1 MERTVLWRHTFR
13 NSLINIVT
21 ALALLVVGLMHGIVL
36 VETVFGWPGLGRLV
50 VEAVTAR
57 DLFLVQALVLLF
69 GCMYLVANLA
79 ADILYGVV
87 DPRVR
92 YG

>member
-1 MERTVLWRHTFR
+1 
-13 NSLINIVT
+13 LIPVVT
-21 ALALLVVGLMHGIVL
+21 AVALLLVGMMNGIVL
-36 VETVFGWPGLGRLV
+36 VETVFGWPGLGRLI

-57 DLFLVQALVLLF
+57 DLFLVQALVLLI
-69 GCMYLVANLA
+69 GSMYLLANFC

-92 YG
+92 YS